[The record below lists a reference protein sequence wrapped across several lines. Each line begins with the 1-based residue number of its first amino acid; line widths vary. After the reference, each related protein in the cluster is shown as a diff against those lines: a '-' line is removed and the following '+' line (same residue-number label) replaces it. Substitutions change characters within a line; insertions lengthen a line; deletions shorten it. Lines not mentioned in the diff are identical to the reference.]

1 MLQDIRF
8 ALRTL
13 SRSPGFSAVI
23 VATLALGIGVN
34 TAIFSLVNG
43 MLLRRLPF
51 HDPERLVTLW
61 ETAPQLGIE
70 QDQVSGGT

>member
-8 ALRTL
+8 APRSL
-13 SRSPGFSAVI
+13 SQSPGFSAVI

-43 MLLRRLPF
+43 MLLRPLRTPCDSGRPCLNAARRLE
-51 HDPERLVTLW
+51 DSSR
-61 ETAPQLGIE
+61 
-70 QDQVSGGT
+70 